1 VGCIDSVKIQ
11 QQTWEACQISESVI
25 KLKQQYKVIEI
36 IMSCTDMPFFIK
48 KIMQKLKNKTAVI
61 TGATR
66 GMGKAIAELFAEE
79 GANVV
84 LGGRSEDAGNAT
96 ADGIRQKGGKAL
108 FVKTDVRIL
117 DENRKLVDA
126 ALQEFGQL
134 DIVVANAGMLGLGS
148 LTDVSLETWK
158 QTLDTN
164 LNAVFYLL
172 RESIPE
178 MQESGGSVVVTGS
191 IAAHKG
197 FPNHAAYNASKGAVQ
212 AFVKQA
218 AVDYAPNVRINLIQ
232 PGAVDTELY
241 RSSAVAFPNADTI
254 LDEVPGTLPMKRV
267 GTPEDIAKAVLFLA
281 GDDASWITG
290 TVLTVDG
297 GASAAG

>member
-1 VGCIDSVKIQ
+1 MK
-11 QQTWEACQISESVI
+11 
-25 KLKQQYKVIEI
+25 KL
-36 IMSCTDMPFFIK
+36 
-48 KIMQKLKNKTAVI
+48 NGKTAII

-66 GMGKAIAELFAEE
+66 GMGRAIAELFAKG

-84 LGGRSEDAGNAT
+84 LAGRSEEI
-96 ADGIRQKGGKAL
+96 GIEVAEKIRKKGGRAF
-108 FVKTDVRIL
+108 FVRTDVREPGQNKAL
-117 DENRKLVDA
+117 TEA
-126 ALQEFGQL
+126 AIREFGGL
-134 DIVVANAGMLGLGS
+134 DIVIANAGMLGLGS
-148 LTDVSLETWK
+148 LTDVSPETWK
-158 QTLDTN
+158 ETLDTN
-164 LNAVFYLL
+164 LNAIFYLL
-172 RESIPE
+172 RETIPH
-178 MQESGGSVVVTGS
+178 MQKNGGSVVVTGS

-212 AFVKQA
+212 SLVKQA
-218 AVDYAPNVRINLIQ
+218 AVDYAPEIRINLIQ

-254 LDEVPGTLPMKRV
+254 LDEVPGSLPMKRV

-281 GDDASWITG
+281 SDDASWITG